1 MGAARVIL
9 ALSLPGGYALP
20 IGMCVLLLMILVFI
34 ALYLLSLA
42 RAQSERELRA
52 LLRRD
57 PRLYIERLENNR
69 RLKLVFRPAVLL
81 LYKLEGYMSLND
93 DGKCRELIAKLDGM
107 KLQPH
112 DRLQFYQTKLSF
124 YAYAGDGEQAKATL
138 TQLEDFLHKSG
149 ADEVD
154 QYKKLLRQARQIVAV
169 YVDKDI
175 SMLPKLQRQAAATKD
190 GADRGLLQFR
200 IAKLSHYAGNEDQ
213 AEVYLNRAA
222 KNLKNTAYSV
232 IIDSALEDHS
242 VLERY

>member
-20 IGMCVLLLMILVFI
+20 IGMCVLLMILVFI

-57 PRLYIERLENNR
+57 PRLYIERIENNR

-107 KLQPH
+107 KLQPR

>member
-9 ALSLPGGYALP
+9 AISLPGGYALP
-20 IGMCVLLLMILVFI
+20 IGMCVLLMILVFI

-107 KLQPH
+107 KLQPR

-200 IAKLSHYAGNEDQ
+200 IAKLSHYAGDEDQ

-232 IIDSALEDHS
+232 IINSALEDHS

>member
-20 IGMCVLLLMILVFI
+20 IGMCVLLMILVFI

-107 KLQPH
+107 KLQPR

-222 KNLKNTAYSV
+222 QNLKTTAYSV

>member
-20 IGMCVLLLMILVFI
+20 IGMCVLLMILVFI

-69 RLKLVFRPAVLL
+69 RLKLVFRQAVLL
-81 LYKLEGYMSLND
+81 LYKLEGYMSFND

-107 KLQPH
+107 KLQPR

>member
-20 IGMCVLLLMILVFI
+20 IGMCVLLMILVFI

-42 RAQSERELRA
+42 RTQSERELRA
-52 LLRRD
+52 LLQRD

-93 DGKCRELIAKLDGM
+93 DGKCLELIAKLDGM
-107 KLQPH
+107 KLQPR

-200 IAKLSHYAGNEDQ
+200 IAKLSHYAGDENQ

>member
-20 IGMCVLLLMILVFI
+20 IGMCVLLMILVFI
-34 ALYLLSLA
+34 VLYLLSLA

-107 KLQPH
+107 KLQPR

-200 IAKLSHYAGNEDQ
+200 IAKLSHYAGDEDQ

>member
-20 IGMCVLLLMILVFI
+20 IGMCVLLMILVFI

-52 LLRRD
+52 LLRRA

-107 KLQPH
+107 KLQPR

>member
-20 IGMCVLLLMILVFI
+20 IGMCVLLMILVFI

-107 KLQPH
+107 KLQPR

-154 QYKKLLRQARQIVAV
+154 HYKKLLRQARQIVAV

>member
-20 IGMCVLLLMILVFI
+20 IGMCVLLMILVFI

>member
-20 IGMCVLLLMILVFI
+20 IGMCVLLMILVFI

-107 KLQPH
+107 KLQ
-112 DRLQFYQTKLSF
+112 
-124 YAYAGDGEQAKATL
+124 
-138 TQLEDFLHKSG
+138 
-149 ADEVD
+149 
-154 QYKKLLRQARQIVAV
+154 
-169 YVDKDI
+169 
-175 SMLPKLQRQAAATKD
+175 RQAAATKD

-200 IAKLSHYAGNEDQ
+200 IAKLSHYAGDEDQ

>member
-20 IGMCVLLLMILVFI
+20 IGMCVLLMILVFI

-42 RAQSERELRA
+42 RTQSERELCA
-52 LLRRD
+52 LLQRA

-107 KLQPH
+107 KLQPR

-124 YAYAGDGEQAKATL
+124 YAYAGDGGQAKATL

-200 IAKLSHYAGNEDQ
+200 IAKLSHYAGDEDQ

>member
-20 IGMCVLLLMILVFI
+20 IGMCVLLMILVFI

-107 KLQPH
+107 KLQPR

-154 QYKKLLRQARQIVAV
+154 QYKKLMRQARQIVAV

>member
-1 MGAARVIL
+1 MGAARVIP
-9 ALSLPGGYALP
+9 ALSLSGGYALP
-20 IGMCVLLLMILVFI
+20 IGMCVLLMILVFI

-107 KLQPH
+107 KLQPR

>member
-20 IGMCVLLLMILVFI
+20 IGMCVLLMILVFI

-42 RAQSERELRA
+42 RTQSERELRA
-52 LLRRD
+52 LLQRD
-57 PRLYIERLENNR
+57 PQLYIERLENNR

-93 DGKCRELIAKLDGM
+93 DGKCRELIAKLDGL
-107 KLQPH
+107 KLQPR

-175 SMLPKLQRQAAATKD
+175 STLPKLQRQAAATKD

-200 IAKLSHYAGNEDQ
+200 IAKLSHYAGDEDQ

>member
-20 IGMCVLLLMILVFI
+20 IGMCVLLMILVFI

-42 RAQSERELRA
+42 RTQSERELRA
-52 LLRRD
+52 LLQRD
-57 PRLYIERLENNR
+57 PQLYIERLENNR

-107 KLQPH
+107 KLQPR

-200 IAKLSHYAGNEDQ
+200 IAKLSHYAGDEDQ

-232 IIDSALEDHS
+232 IIDSALEDHT

>member
-1 MGAARVIL
+1 MGAAHVIL
-9 ALSLPGGYALP
+9 ALFLPGGYALP
-20 IGMCVLLLMILVFI
+20 IGMCVLLMILVFI

-42 RAQSERELRA
+42 RTQSERELRA
-52 LLRRD
+52 LLQHD

-107 KLQPH
+107 KLQPR

-200 IAKLSHYAGNEDQ
+200 IAKLSHYAGDEDQ

>member
-20 IGMCVLLLMILVFI
+20 IGMCVLLMILVFI

-107 KLQPH
+107 KLQPR

-200 IAKLSHYAGNEDQ
+200 IAKLSHYAGDEDQ

>member
-20 IGMCVLLLMILVFI
+20 IGMCVLLMILVFI

-107 KLQPH
+107 KLQPR

-149 ADEVD
+149 ADEVV

-213 AEVYLNRAA
+213 AEVYLNRAS

>member
-1 MGAARVIL
+1 MGAARVIP
-9 ALSLPGGYALP
+9 ALSLSGGYALP
-20 IGMCVLLLMILVFI
+20 IGMCVLLMFLVFI

-52 LLRRD
+52 LLQRD
-57 PRLYIERLENNR
+57 PKLYIERLENNR

-81 LYKLEGYMSLND
+81 LYKLEGYMSLGD

>member
-1 MGAARVIL
+1 MQYKIL
-9 ALSLPGGYALP
+9 
-20 IGMCVLLLMILVFI
+20 IVDDDENICELLR
-34 ALYLLSLA
+34 LYL
-42 RAQSERELRA
+42 E
-52 LLRRD
+52 
-57 PRLYIERLENNR
+57 
-69 RLKLVFRPAVLL
+69 K
-81 LYKLEGYMSLND
+81 
-93 DGKCRELIAKLDGM
+93 DGFD
-107 KLQPH
+107 
-112 DRLQFYQTKLSF
+112 TVV
-124 YAYAGDGEQAKATL
+124 AGDGEQAKATL

-154 QYKKLLRQARQIVAV
+154 QYKKLLRQARQIVVV

-200 IAKLSHYAGNEDQ
+200 IAKLSHYAGDEDQ

>member
-20 IGMCVLLLMILVFI
+20 IGMCVLLMILVFI

-107 KLQPH
+107 KLQPR

-154 QYKKLLRQARQIVAV
+154 QYKKLLHQARQIVAV

>member
-20 IGMCVLLLMILVFI
+20 IGMCVLLMILVFI

-57 PRLYIERLENNR
+57 PRLYIERIENNR

-93 DGKCRELIAKLDGM
+93 DGKFRELIAKLDGM
-107 KLQPH
+107 KLQPR

>member
-20 IGMCVLLLMILVFI
+20 IGMCVLLMILVFI

-42 RAQSERELRA
+42 RTQSERELRA
-52 LLRRD
+52 LLQRD

-93 DGKCRELIAKLDGM
+93 DESCRELIAKLDSM
-107 KLQPH
+107 KLQPR

-200 IAKLSHYAGNEDQ
+200 IAKLSHYAGDEDQ

>member
-20 IGMCVLLLMILVFI
+20 IGMCVLLMILVFI

-52 LLRRD
+52 LLQRD

-81 LYKLEGYMSLND
+81 LYKLEGCMSLGD

-107 KLQPH
+107 KLQPR

-124 YAYAGDGEQAKATL
+124 YAYAGDGELAKETL
-138 TQLEDFLHKSG
+138 AQLEDFLHKSG

-200 IAKLSHYAGNEDQ
+200 IAKLSHYAGDEDQ

>member
-20 IGMCVLLLMILVFI
+20 IGMCVLLMILVFI

-52 LLRRD
+52 LLQRD

-107 KLQPH
+107 KLQPR

-200 IAKLSHYAGNEDQ
+200 IAKLSHYAGDEDQ

-232 IIDSALEDHS
+232 IINSALEDHS

>member
-20 IGMCVLLLMILVFI
+20 IGMCVLLMILVFI

-57 PRLYIERLENNR
+57 PRMYIERLENNR

-107 KLQPH
+107 KLQPR

>member
-20 IGMCVLLLMILVFI
+20 IGMCVLLMILVFI

-57 PRLYIERLENNR
+57 PQLYIERLENNR

-107 KLQPH
+107 KLQPR

-242 VLERY
+242 VLERF

>member
-20 IGMCVLLLMILVFI
+20 IGMCVLLMILVFI

-107 KLQPH
+107 KLQPR

-200 IAKLSHYAGNEDQ
+200 IAKLSHYAGDEDQ

-242 VLERY
+242 VLERF

>member
-20 IGMCVLLLMILVFI
+20 IGMCVLLIILVFI

-107 KLQPH
+107 KLQPR

>member
-20 IGMCVLLLMILVFI
+20 IGMCVLLMILVFI

-107 KLQPH
+107 KLQPR

-190 GADRGLLQFR
+190 GADRGLLHFR

>member
-20 IGMCVLLLMILVFI
+20 IGMCVLLMILVFI
-34 ALYLLSLA
+34 VLYLLSLA

-107 KLQPH
+107 KLQPR

>member
-20 IGMCVLLLMILVFI
+20 IGMCVLLMIHVFI

-107 KLQPH
+107 KLQPR

>member
-20 IGMCVLLLMILVFI
+20 IGMCVLLMILVFI

-42 RAQSERELRA
+42 RTQSERELRA
-52 LLRRD
+52 LLQRD

-81 LYKLEGYMSLND
+81 LYKLEGYMSLGD

-107 KLQPH
+107 KLQPR

-200 IAKLSHYAGNEDQ
+200 IAKLSHYAGDEDQ

>member
-1 MGAARVIL
+1 MGAAHVIL
-9 ALSLPGGYALP
+9 ALSLPDGYALP
-20 IGMCVLLLMILVFI
+20 IGMCVLLMILVFI

-42 RAQSERELRA
+42 RTQSERELRA
-52 LLRRD
+52 LLQHD

-107 KLQPH
+107 KLQPR

-124 YAYAGDGEQAKATL
+124 YAYAGDGERAKETL
-138 TQLEDFLHKSG
+138 KQIEDFLHKSG

-200 IAKLSHYAGNEDQ
+200 IAKLSHYAGDEDQ

>member
-20 IGMCVLLLMILVFI
+20 IGMCVLLMILVFI

-57 PRLYIERLENNR
+57 PRLYVERLENNR

-107 KLQPH
+107 KLQPR

-200 IAKLSHYAGNEDQ
+200 IAKLSHYAGDEDQ

>member
-20 IGMCVLLLMILVFI
+20 IGLCVLLMILVFI

-107 KLQPH
+107 KLQPR

>member
-20 IGMCVLLLMILVFI
+20 IGMCVLLMILVFI

-107 KLQPH
+107 KLQPR
-112 DRLQFYQTKLSF
+112 DRLQFYQTKLSL

>member
-20 IGMCVLLLMILVFI
+20 IGMCVLLMILVFI

-93 DGKCRELIAKLDGM
+93 DGKCWELIAKLDGM
-107 KLQPH
+107 KLQPR
-112 DRLQFYQTKLSF
+112 DRLQFYQTKLSI

-242 VLERY
+242 VLERF